1 MSTPKIAVAPMA
13 GDEIEKAVVAAGGE
27 VSAPEEADG
36 VVWTNP
42 ADPQALKELL
52 AASPARWVQLP
63 FAGIESFVSAGVID
77 PRLTWTCMKGTYG
90 PPCAELA
97 LALMLAG
104 ARNLKEHFAAQT
116 WRPGGFGTPERRLE
130 GATVVILGTGGI
142 GSALSEMLVP
152 LKVSVVGVNRS
163 GRPLKN
169 AVDTVTADRLIE
181 VVGDA
186 DFLVVTAALTP
197 ATHKIVNAR
206 VFDAMPAHSWL
217 VNVARG
223 GLVDTDALVDAL
235 SDGSIAGAG
244 LDVTD
249 PEPLPDEH
257 PLWKLPNALITPHIA
272 NTWDM
277 AIPQLVAQVG
287 RNVALFAAGE
297 PLEGVVDAEAGY

>member
-1 MSTPKIAVAPMA
+1 
-13 GDEIEKAVVAAGGE
+13 
-27 VSAPEEADG
+27 
-36 VVWTNP
+36 
-42 ADPQALKELL
+42 
-52 AASPARWVQLP
+52 
-63 FAGIESFVSAGVID
+63 
-77 PRLTWTCMKGTYG
+77 MKGTYG

-104 ARNLKEHFAAQT
+104 ARNLKQHFGAKT

-130 GATVVILGTGGI
+130 GTTAVILGTGGI
-142 GSALSEMLVP
+142 GSALAEMLVP
-152 LKVSVVGVNRS
+152 LKVKTIGVNRS
-163 GRPLKN
+163 GTPLAT
-169 AVDTVTADRLIE
+169 AVDTVTADRLVE
-181 VVGDA
+181 VVADA

-197 ATHKIVNAR
+197 STRKIVGTA

-235 SDGSIAGAG
+235 AGGSIAGAG

-249 PEPLPDEH
+249 PEPLPDDH
-257 PLWKLPNALITPHIA
+257 PLWTLPNALITPHVA

-277 AIPQLVAQVG
+277 AIPQLVDQVR

-297 PLEGVVDAEAGY
+297 PLEGVVDPEAGY